1 MSIDLTHYHKIIG
14 QNIKWIRIHS
24 GFTQQD
30 IGTFLNIT
38 FQQVQKY
45 ELGTNRVSA
54 GTLLALSQKMN
65 VPVEWFFR
73 EDFFHKKE
81 ENHNDEEHIDKLEK
95 QSIKLI
101 LAYRKIASE
110 EMRRLVLMVAL
121 ACSRIM

>member
-1 MSIDLTHYHKIIG
+1 MSIDLTHYHKIVG

-24 GFTQQD
+24 GFTQQE

-73 EDFFHKKE
+73 EDFLHKKE
-81 ENHNDEEHIDKLEK
+81 GNQNDEEHIDKLEK
-95 QSIKLI
+95 QSIRLI